1 METIKKIIDLLTP
14 KERKALFP
22 LFIITLVMALL
33 DVFGVASILPFVAV
47 LSNSELIESNHIL
60 SAIYQASNQIG
71 IDSKNKFIFCLG
83 LFTFFML
90 FF

>member
-1 METIKKIIDLLTP
+1 VETIKKIIDLLTP

-47 LSNSELIESNHIL
+47 LSNSKLIESNHIL

-71 IDSKNKFIFCLG
+71 IDSKNKFIWAKKSFRKY
-83 LFTFFML
+83 FKF
-90 FF
+90 